1 MKKQAPPAKRL
12 PPPPRPK
19 RTIPRPPAAPSKSTS
34 QSFHTAKEPVS
45 YWRRY
50 RYYILAFVLALAVFG
65 ACAYLMRRQILLGRE
80 IQVFR
85 RINDWPE
92 KLHLGFVTITAFGSV
107 WAGAFLVA
115 AAFLLRLYQLA
126 WRLALSIFTVS
137 GLLIILKDFFA
148 RSRPEQ
154 FVPDLYVRVFEP
166 SFAFPSAHAAMATVL
181 ALTVRTYLPIPAIW
195 QWVVVSSWI
204 GGVSLSRIYLGVH
217 TPLDVVGGV
226 ALGVGVVCF
235 WRIVPTFVKRFLH
248 LK

>member
-19 RTIPRPPAAPSKSTS
+19 RNIPKPPAAPAKSAA
-34 QSFHTAKEPVS
+34 QAFHVAKEPVS
-45 YWRRY
+45 YWQKY
-50 RYYILAFVLALAVFG
+50 RYYVLAFVIAVVVFG
-65 ACAYLMRRQILLGRE
+65 VCAYLMRRQVLLARD

-92 KLHLGFVTITAFGSV
+92 KLRIGFVVITALGSV
-107 WAGAFLVA
+107 WAAAVLVV

-137 GLLIILKDFFA
+137 GLLVIFKEFFA

-154 FVPDLYVRVFEP
+154 FVSDFYVRVLET
-166 SFAFPSAHAAMATVL
+166 SYAFPSAHAAIATVL
-181 ALTVRTYLPIPAIW
+181 ALTIRTYIPIPAIW
-195 QWVVVSSWI
+195 QWVVVLVWI
-204 GGVSLSRIYLGVH
+204 GGVALSRIYLGVH
-217 TPLDVVGGV
+217 MPLDVVAGV

-235 WRIVPTFVKRFLH
+235 WRIMPKIVKRLLH